1 MTVPLIHS
9 MAEFASL
16 ILPCLDETKARDIA
30 EIGGGSGGMS
40 KLLAEHAGNHRG
52 TLTCIDREPARGFAE

>member
-1 MTVPLIHS
+1 

-52 TLTCIDREPARGFAE
+52 SLTCIDREPARGFAE